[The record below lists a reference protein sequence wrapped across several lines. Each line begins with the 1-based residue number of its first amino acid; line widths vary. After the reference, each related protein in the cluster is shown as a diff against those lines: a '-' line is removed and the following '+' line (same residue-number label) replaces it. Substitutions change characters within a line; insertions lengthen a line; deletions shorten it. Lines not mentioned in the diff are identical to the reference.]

1 MCVCVP
7 KDEWPIYSHHL
18 VCYFQ
23 RLASLLI
30 VTQLVNQAT
39 EVVVPFLVDR
49 LLSAPH
55 RAESEDDPEEDKFRN
70 QSMLPTYP
78 VSGSRASPVG
88 FPCSPHC
95 FFLFLRACLPSTLN
109 SWCSLAI

>member
-1 MCVCVP
+1 M
-7 KDEWPIYSHHL
+7 YLHHF
-18 VCYFQ
+18 VFYFQ

-55 RAESEDDPEEDKFRN
+55 RTEHEADPEEDKFRN
-70 QSMLPTYP
+70 QSMLPAYP
-78 VSGSRASPVG
+78 VS
-88 FPCSPHC
+88 
-95 FFLFLRACLPSTLN
+95 
-109 SWCSLAI
+109 